1 LKFIQRF
8 GAILLIIAA
17 AFFVYAPALRNGFVW
32 DDTALV
38 LRDPLIRSWRL
49 IPEGFRQFL
58 FLDATG
64 ANFYRPM
71 QRVSFTLDY
80 ALWGFGWPGGW
91 HLTSIAVHA
100 LAAIFLYL
108 LLRRWWGEGRAWW
121 AAGVALL
128 WVIHPLHTSAVTYVA
143 GRADP
148 LAAMFGFAGLLL
160 LWISLEEGRVKTG
173 LWRLGA
179 AGCFFG
185 AVLSKE
191 SGIIFM
197 VLALALLIWRR
208 VSRGEW
214 LRWAVLL
221 PVILGGYL
229 LLRLTAAQTPPP
241 ASKSRPVADRPVIA
255 ARAIAEYAGLIVAP
269 VSLRMERDVASKQIE
284 GAQAGRVSQGSNGQ
298 TLVGMILIVG
308 LIAVFLWCRRSL
320 PEAAVMIVAA
330 GIAYFPISN
339 VTSLNATVA
348 EHWLYVPSA
357 FLFAAGGLILRRWNS
372 RIALAVVGLW
382 AVALG
387 VRTFVRQGDWY
398 DGQTFLLRTIEAGGD
413 SARMRVN
420 LGNIAAAAGNIDQ
433 AMAEYQAALERRPNL
448 AFALLAIAGLEMKRG
463 HFAEARKALD
473 LAEQQPGFASE
484 VRVVRGALDFTEKKI
499 DPTPVY
505 REAAE
510 LSPLNW
516 PLRKRYLNALVLTGH
531 LPVAIE
537 ELRAFLMAQ
546 DFRAETWQYFA
557 ELLTQAG
564 RPDLAAVAHE
574 EARLRDV
581 RLP

>member
-1 LKFIQRF
+1 M
-8 GAILLIIAA
+8 
-17 AFFVYAPALRNGFVW
+17 YAPALRNRFVW

-38 LRDPLIRSWRL
+38 LLDPLIRSWRL

-80 ALWGFGWPGGW
+80 ALWGFGCPGGW
-91 HLTSIAVHA
+91 HLTSIAIHA
-100 LAAIFLYL
+100 VAAVLLYL
-108 LLRRWWGEGRAWW
+108 FLRRWWGDARKWW
-121 AAGVALL
+121 AAGVASF

-160 LWISLEEGRVKTG
+160 LWFSLEEGRVKTG
-173 LWRLGA
+173 LWRAGA
-179 AGCFFG
+179 AACFFG

-208 VSRGEW
+208 VSRAEW

-221 PVILGGYL
+221 PVILGAYL
-229 LLRLTAAQTPPP
+229 VLRLTAAQTPPP
-241 ASKSRPVADRPVIA
+241 PSKGRPVADRPVIA

-269 VSLRMERDVASKQIE
+269 VTLRMERDVASKHAE
-284 GAQAGRVSQGSNGQ
+284 GGQPGSVAQSGNLQTAAGV
-298 TLVGMILIVG
+298 ILLAG
-308 LIAVFLWCRRSL
+308 LLAGFLWCRRSV
-320 PEAAVMIVAA
+320 PEAAVAMVAA

-357 FLFAAGGLILRRWNS
+357 FLFAAGGLLLRRLNS
-372 RIALAVVGLW
+372 RIALAVVGVW

-387 VRTFVRQGDWY
+387 ARTLVRQGDWK
-398 DGQTFLLRTIEAGGD
+398 DQRTFLVRTIEAGGD
-413 SARMRVN
+413 SARMHVN
-420 LGNIAAAAGNIDQ
+420 LGKLEGEEGNLDQ
-433 AMAEYQAALERRPNL
+433 ALAEYRVALERQPKL
-448 AFALLAIAGLEMKRG
+448 VFAHLAIAGLETKRG
-463 HFAEARKALD
+463 HLPEARQALE
-473 LAEQQPGFASE
+473 LAEQQPGFTVE
-484 VRVVRGALDFTEKKI
+484 KKVVRGAFDYVDKKI
-499 DPTPVY
+499 DPTPTY

-516 PLRKRYLNALVLTGH
+516 PLRKRYLNALVVTGR
-531 LPVAIE
+531 LPVATK
-537 ELRAFLMAQ
+537 ELRAFLAEQ
-546 DFRAETWQYFA
+546 DFRADSWQYFA
-557 ELLTQAG
+557 ELLAQGG
-564 RPDLAAVAHE
+564 RPDLAAAAHE